1 MSEPIAVAVSSVG
14 VKVADDNLSGAS
26 QLSDSCVI
34 SGSINDGRED
44 TERYVCVFYPLALM
58 GKPL

>member
-1 MSEPIAVAVSSVG
+1 MSEPIAVSSVG

-26 QLSDSCVI
+26 QLSYSYVI

-44 TERYVCVFYPLALM
+44 TERYICVFYPLALM